1 VALTGPRVF
10 VGFGFGPIQAG
21 LFLQEA
27 SRSGAFGRL
36 VVAEVAPEAVAAVRA
51 AGGRCSVNVAH
62 RERVERAL
70 LEAVEIMDPAA
81 PADRRALIEAVA
93 TAEEIATAVPSV
105 DRYVSATAGSVH
117 RLLAAGLR
125 QKAVQGGPR
134 AVVYAAENH
143 NHAAE
148 ILEEAVLSAVPERE
162 RAAVSGNVRFLNT
175 VIGKMSRVVADP
187 EEVRAHGLAPLTP
200 GLPRA
205 FLVEAFN
212 RILISRIHFGDGF
225 ERGIAAFEEKDD
237 LLPFEEAKLYGHNAT
252 HALGGYLG
260 ALAGVRLFS
269 DLGRVPGLLPF
280 LRDAFVEESGETLI
294 RRHWGV
300 DALFTVRGYGA
311 YADDLL
317 ERMTNPLLLDTIERV
332 TRDPDRKLGW
342 GDRLVGTIRLAL
354 DAGVH
359 PGRFAVGAAAAAA
372 ALRSSLLERE
382 QSAAPVLEP
391 LWRSARPARAERVAV
406 LGVID
411 AALPR
416 LRAWAASGCKNAE
429 ELFSH

>member
-294 RRHWGV
+294 RRHRGV
-300 DALFTVRGYGA
+300 DALFTVQGYGA

-391 LWRSARPARAERVAV
+391 LWRSARSARAERVAV